1 MTHDHPPRIAMKS
14 SRLRLWLLAS
24 LALQATHAIAQ
35 VRSYTLGIDTNC
47 PSGLSE

>member
-1 MTHDHPPRIAMKS
+1 MTHDSPPRIAIKS
-14 SRLRLWLLAS
+14 SLLRLWLLAS
-24 LALQATHAIAQ
+24 FALQATQAIAQ